1 MTLKLTSEQAARF
14 NNIKRGISISGRIPL
29 DPDRVSSI
37 KQSIDSHP
45 ELTDYR
51 LAKDHHMSENTIK
64 KVRSGGYHES
74 KI

>member
-1 MTLKLTSEQAARF
+1 MIKLTPEQAARF
-14 NNIKRGISISGRIPL
+14 SNLKRGISISGRIPL

-51 LAKDHHMSENTIK
+51 LAKNLHMSETTIR
-64 KVRSGGYHES
+64 KVRSGGYHE
-74 KI
+74 